1 MLALPPPLPL
11 QAPALKN
18 MVTVPKRMLPR
29 LELIK
34 LLAGAPALG
43 GRSRGLAS
51 VAGATGSAASATAI
65 SSKPTAAQAQAP
77 APVPATPAAF
87 VDGLSEGS
95 RAGVAQRPQYPATLP
110 LPRHSK

>member
-34 LLAGAPALG
+34 FLAGAPALG
-43 GRSRGLAS
+43 GRSRGLATA
-51 VAGATGSAASATAI
+51 AGATSSPAPATAATF
-65 SSKPTAAQAQAP
+65 STKPAAAA

-110 LPRHSK
+110 LPRHSR